1 MIQPPPALL
10 GRHGQPGPRYTSYP
24 TATHWGAPPATSKWL
39 AVLQRS
45 LSRPG
50 ARTGPYVHVPF
61 CQALCTFCGCNMR
74 VARSHA
80 LAAPYVDKLLQEHA
94 LYRQRLEVDRLT
106 LGGIHLGGG
115 TPTWLPLGEL
125 DRLLDHLLSDATGA
139 ADADLALEA
148 DPRNTTREQ
157 LAMLARYG
165 FRRIVIGVQ
174 DFDERVLQIVNRVQS
189 EPEVRAA
196 VEDARDLGFSSVGF
210 DFIYGLPLQTVES
223 LRTSMVTLL
232 RFRPDRVNF
241 LPYVHVPWI
250 KPTQRLYTEADLPDA
265 ALRKELYLFGREQL
279 GKAGYVEIGID
290 QYVLPT
296 EPLARALTAGT
307 LTRSFMGFS
316 HSPVD
321 ALIGLGVS
329 AISDTPSMYVQ
340 NEKNLQR
347 YEARIAAGE
356 LPLQRGHVLDEED
369 LAIRTMLFD
378 LLGGRSVHL
387 TASLSAE
394 PWWPQ
399 VRDDLQ
405 ALARDGILLMS
416 AQRVTVTEL
425 GRAFLPRIGMAF
437 DRYLRQA
444 PVA

>member
-10 GRHGQPGPRYTSYP
+10 ERHGQPGPRYTSYP
-24 TATHWGAPPATSKWL
+24 TATHWGAAPSTSSWL
-39 AVLQRS
+39 AVLQRA

-50 ARTGPYVHVPF
+50 ARTGLYVHLPF

-80 LAAPYVDKLLQEHA
+80 LAAPYVDRLLREHA
-94 LYRQRLEVDRLT
+94 LYRQQLAVDRLT

-125 DRLLDHLLSDATGA
+125 DRLLDHLLVDATGA
-139 ADADLALEA
+139 PEADFALEA

-157 LAMLARYG
+157 LAMLAQYG

-189 EPEVRAA
+189 ESEVRATL
-196 VEDARDLGFSSVGF
+196 DGARDLGFSSVGF
-210 DFIYGLPLQTVES
+210 DFIYGLPLQSVES
-223 LRTSMVTLL
+223 LRASMTTLL
-232 RFRPDRVNF
+232 RLRPDRVNF

-250 KPTQRLYTEADLPDA
+250 KPTQRQYTEADLPDA
-265 ALRKELYLFGREQL
+265 ALRQQLYLLGRDRL
-279 GKAGYVEIGID
+279 GAAGYVEIGID

-296 EPLARALTAGT
+296 EPLARALDTGT

-329 AISDTPSMYVQ
+329 AISDTASMYVQ

-347 YEARIAAGE
+347 YEARIDAGE
-356 LPLQRGHVLDEED
+356 LPLQRGHALNEED
-369 LAIRTMLFD
+369 RAIRTMLFD
-378 LLGGRSVHL
+378 LLGGRTVHL
-387 TASLSAE
+387 TATLPPE

-399 VRDDLQ
+399 VRDELQ
-405 ALARDGILLMS
+405 ALARDGIIQMS
-416 AQRVTVTEL
+416 AQRMTVTPL

-437 DRYLRQA
+437 DRYLHQA
-444 PVA
+444 SAA